1 MVDTRS
7 STRKSCTLKGVTVTT
22 PTVGSKRTGST
33 ASLPKPKRGKKE
45 RKKERKKGEEKVQ
58 VTIEEELSKES
69 GGDSSKHDVEI
80 KEDHS
85 QFKDEHGNPSLAESQ
100 TKNGAKL
107 MLEVSKEEKMRTE
120 QNHDETS
127 DEVTRNSQIK
137 HGVNG
142 LSGCASDFVEN
153 DTQKRK
159 GLNDESDESTKAKE
173 AATMQIRKPSD
184 AGKVNKIE
192 PEIDMNSCKPDAKD
206 AERSDEH
213 ADSAVTKEAAVP
225 KSSRRESSTASSILE
240 KGIIYFFFRGRVN
253 MQEPS
258 NVDDTARSY
267 IVLRPIPHGAKIGNG
282 PIEDAGMNRLLTL
295 PKKVLP
301 NTSKDRFMVFV
312 EKANATLEE
321 IKSSLGASGNYLT
334 KTVGARHSPSAIPV
348 GEGVYAII
356 KAGRESHLAYILTI
370 PSELGEVQKDIGLRH
385 RGSFLTTAKNPQYP
399 GPQNSR
405 LSESPTYPPE

>member
-7 STRKSCTLKGVTVTT
+7 SSRKSYTPKGVTVAT
-22 PTVGSKRTGST
+22 PAVGSKRTGST
-33 ASLPKPKRGKKE
+33 ASLPKPKRSKKE
-45 RKKERKKGEEKVQ
+45 SKKGDEKVQ
-58 VTIEEELSKES
+58 VTIEEALSKES
-69 GGDSSKHDVEI
+69 GGDSSKDDVEI

-85 QFKDEHGNPSLAESQ
+85 QFKDEYGNPSLADSQ

-107 MLEVSKEEKMRTE
+107 MVEVPKEEEMRTE
-120 QNHDETS
+120 QNNDETR
-127 DEVTRNSQIK
+127 DEVNRNSHIK
-137 HGVNG
+137 RGANG
-142 LSGCASDFVEN
+142 LTGCASGFAEN
-153 DTQKRK
+153 DAQNRK
-159 GLNDESDESTKAKE
+159 GLNDESDESTKAE
-173 AATMQIRKPSD
+173 EVATMEIRKPSD

-206 AERSDEH
+206 DERSDEN
-213 ADSAVTKEAAVP
+213 ADSAVTKEAAVE
-225 KSSRRESSTASSILE
+225 KSSRREGSAPSSILE

-253 MQEPS
+253 MEEPS
-258 NVDDTARSY
+258 NVGDIARSY

-282 PIEDAGMNRLLTL
+282 PIEDAGMNRLLAL

-301 NTSKDRFMVFV
+301 STSKDRFMVFV
-312 EKANATLEE
+312 EKANASLEE
-321 IKSSLGASGNYLT
+321 IKSSLGASDYLT
-334 KTVGARHSPSAIPV
+334 KTAGARHTPSATPV

-385 RGSFLTTAKNPQYP
+385 RGSFVTTAKNPQYP
-399 GPQNSR
+399 GPQNTR

>member
-7 STRKSCTLKGVTVTT
+7 STRKSCTPKGVTVTT
-22 PTVGSKRTGST
+22 PAVGSKRPGST
-33 ASLPKPKRGKKE
+33 ASLPKPKRGRKE
-45 RKKERKKGEEKVQ
+45 SKKGDEKVQ
-58 VTIEEELSKES
+58 VTIEEALSKES
-69 GGDSSKHDVEI
+69 GGDSSKDDVEI

-85 QFKDEHGNPSLAESQ
+85 QFQDEHGNPSLAESQ

-107 MLEVSKEEKMRTE
+107 MVEVSKEEEIRPE
-120 QNHDETS
+120 QNNDETR
-127 DEVTRNSQIK
+127 DEVNRYSHIK
-137 HGVNG
+137 HGANG
-142 LSGCASDFVEN
+142 LTGCASGFAEN
-153 DTQKRK
+153 DAQKRT
-159 GLNDESDESTKAKE
+159 GLNGESDESTKAEE
-173 AATMQIRKPSD
+173 APTMQIRGPSD

-192 PEIDMNSCKPDAKD
+192 PEIYMNSCKPDAKD
-206 AERSDEH
+206 DERSDEN
-213 ADSAVTKEAAVP
+213 ADSAVTKETAVE
-225 KSSRRESSTASSILE
+225 KSSRREGSTPSTILE

-253 MQEPS
+253 MEEPS
-258 NVDDTARSY
+258 NVGDIARSY

-282 PIEDAGMNRLLTL
+282 PIDDAGMNRLLAL

-312 EKANATLEE
+312 EKANASLEE
-321 IKSSLGASGNYLT
+321 IKSSLGASDYLT
-334 KTVGARHSPSAIPV
+334 KTAGARHTPSATPV

-385 RGSFLTTAKNPQYP
+385 RGSFVTTAKNPQYP

>member
-1 MVDTRS
+1 M
-7 STRKSCTLKGVTVTT
+7 TT

-45 RKKERKKGEEKVQ
+45 RKKGDEKVQ
-58 VTIEEELSKES
+58 VTIEEALSKES
-69 GGDSSKHDVEI
+69 GGDSSKDDVEI

-85 QFKDEHGNPSLAESQ
+85 QFKDEHGNLSLAESQ

-107 MLEVSKEEKMRTE
+107 MVEVSKEEEMRTE

-127 DEVTRNSQIK
+127 DEVNRNSHIK

-142 LSGCASDFVEN
+142 LSGCASGFAEN

-159 GLNDESDESTKAKE
+159 GLNGESDGSTKAKE

-206 AERSDEH
+206 DERSDEH
-213 ADSAVTKEAAVP
+213 ADSAVTKEAAVA
-225 KSSRRESSTASSILE
+225 KSTRRESSTPSSILE

-253 MQEPS
+253 MEEPS
-258 NVDDTARSY
+258 NVDDIARSY

-282 PIEDAGMNRLLTL
+282 PIEDAGMNRLLAL

-321 IKSSLGASGNYLT
+321 IKSSLGASDYLT
-334 KTVGARHSPSAIPV
+334 KTAGARHTPSATPV

-399 GPQNSR
+399 GPQNFR